1 MFMTTRSRLHAA
13 VRIPV
18 ILSFLLTLVAC
29 TQPDQGP
36 PANNGKPGSANV
48 NQAVQRVD
56 GHADKTVDLSYPHT
70 FQRLAIIA
78 HCSASNAGKY
88 TLTVT
93 TDTGANVWGPVTLT
107 EPETRSVRKGWGD
120 IKEIRSLVVKLEW
133 EDAPEDLT
141 ARLTDSNENV
151 AKTVLLSTVAFQG
164 AESRGMFTT
173 PIGVTIV
180 AVN

>member
-1 MFMTTRSRLHAA
+1 MFMTTKSRLHAV

-29 TQPDQGP
+29 TQPDQAP

-48 NQAVQRVD
+48 NRAVYEEE
-56 GHADKTVDLSYPHT
+56 GSASETVDLSYPHT

-78 HCSASNAGKY
+78 HCSAQDAGEY

-93 TDTGANVWGPVTLT
+93 SDTGVNLLGPVTLT
-107 EPETRSVRKGWGD
+107 KPATISARKGWGD
-120 IKEIRSLVVKLEW
+120 VKDFKSLVVRLAWKK
-133 EDAPEDLT
+133 APEDLT
-141 ARLTDSNENV
+141 VRRTDSGENV
-151 AKTVLLSTVAFQG
+151 PKTVLLSTVAFQG
-164 AESRGMFTT
+164 AETRGIFTT